1 MALLSGIF
9 LTADALTFERREGT
23 LGLLFLTDLR
33 GFDVVIGKLA
43 SAGLSSFFGLIS
55 LFPVFAISWL
65 WGGVSRP
72 EFWCT
77 CLALLITLL
86 FSLSV
91 GLAVSS
97 TRSTNAS
104 RAMFTTGVIL
114 ALFTLVL
121 PWLASQVAKSSSWAP
136 WATVLRANPW
146 SCIFFASNTD
156 TAAGMARFLWTA
168 GGLSVCSVV
177 ALGCASWILPVSW
190 RIGYSGGDSRTL
202 ALAHHRSG
210 TFSKPLL
217 DGNPLASLVE
227 ASQRKKCVVW
237 GMAILVTLPAWLEW
251 PLPGICG
258 LGVDIEVFL
267 IVLLTLGSLG
277 FILMVAW
284 EATGFF
290 CEALRSGWLAIL
302 LTTPLADR
310 EVLRGQWV
318 AMRRLFLLPI
328 AWIFVTLWQI
338 LLRYGGLAGWDSCLL
353 LGAIQGVLV
362 VHFLTAAWAGASCAL
377 AGRRRPVAFLKT
389 IGILI
394 LPQLSLVY
402 PILEPLVMM
411 AVLFYIREDTA
422 NGIRYRIEESLSG
435 QSDESTRAVSGAPS
449 SSSPAGFRIRAD

>member
-1 MALLSGIF
+1 MSFLPVVERELLVASRRRSTFRARVWTAVAGALVGASMLGTSLQNGRELFALLSYLTWAMALLSGIF

-156 TAAGMARFLWTA
+156 TAAVSQDCRWI
-168 GGLSVCSVV
+168 VC
-177 ALGCASWILPVSW
+177 L
-190 RIGYSGGDSRTL
+190 
-202 ALAHHRSG
+202 
-210 TFSKPLL
+210 
-217 DGNPLASLVE
+217 
-227 ASQRKKCVVW
+227 
-237 GMAILVTLPAWLEW
+237 
-251 PLPGICG
+251 
-258 LGVDIEVFL
+258 
-267 IVLLTLGSLG
+267 
-277 FILMVAW
+277 
-284 EATGFF
+284 
-290 CEALRSGWLAIL
+290 
-302 LTTPLADR
+302 
-310 EVLRGQWV
+310 
-318 AMRRLFLLPI
+318 
-328 AWIFVTLWQI
+328 
-338 LLRYGGLAGWDSCLL
+338 
-353 LGAIQGVLV
+353 
-362 VHFLTAAWAGASCAL
+362 
-377 AGRRRPVAFLKT
+377 
-389 IGILI
+389 
-394 LPQLSLVY
+394 
-402 PILEPLVMM
+402 
-411 AVLFYIREDTA
+411 
-422 NGIRYRIEESLSG
+422 
-435 QSDESTRAVSGAPS
+435 
-449 SSSPAGFRIRAD
+449 